1 MNQFKKAK
9 LKQLESGKPVEK
21 VSDLQKAGIA
31 IANQEPEKKEVEDT
45 SISENIINTSKEIAE
60 EKKEV
65 ENPIIPDNEPV
76 SVQTVAIPVPKPVTE
91 LNTQAEIT
99 EPKTTTELN
108 STTTQISQENR
119 ENEETIAKKDEL
131 LAVETNIQP
140 EPLPVVNTTPQLED
154 IPSVVETTQL
164 DLPTINQVSIQ
175 PESQTISDSP
185 MYTNMYTQQ
194 INEIEIVEKPH
205 EPIITTTRLVER
217 NAAAAAPVARTTAK
231 KSIPNIFAPKDEA
244 KSMRKS
250 LVLKPTSVKKAES
263 YCSKN
268 GGSFN
273 ELIQTLLDN
282 FIEEYGL

>member
-119 ENEETIAKKDEL
+119 ENEETIAKEDEL

-164 DLPTINQVSIQ
+164 DLPTINQVSLQ

-217 NAAAAAPVARTTAK
+217 NAAAPVARTTAK